1 MHRQL
6 LGTAVHAPHD
16 APRRTLAER
25 NSVLLSGTPRT
36 EARPHGQG
44 SAGLL
49 AWGLR
54 RSLAGRFAGGC
65 RAARAAR
72 ADIAVPK
79 PHSVLAGPLRDSKI
93 GVPADAAPGTIVSSN
108 PDIPAGEGRWVT

>member
-6 LGTAVHAPHD
+6 LGTAVHAPHELLGGRSPRGTVSSCP
-16 APRRTLAER
+16 APLGRRR
-25 NSVLLSGTPRT
+25 VLRGKGAP
-36 EARPHGQG
+36 G
-44 SAGLL
+44 S
-49 AWGLR
+49 WREDLR
-54 RSLAGRFAGGC
+54 RSLACRFAGGC
-65 RAARAAR
+65 RAARAAS
-72 ADIAVPK
+72 AEIAVPK